1 MSNQNKIQK
10 IIWTVLLLLVSG
22 IASLSSAM
30 EPEDVPGVTRPFDV
44 FAVLWRGETE
54 VEAGFREYFSQ
65 RGIPVRM
72 TVRSLELDRGN
83 APPIIEEIRRVKPD
97 LVYTWGTGTTL
108 SILGPLNPEEPEKF
122 VQGIPGMF
130 VLVAYPISAKIVES
144 FENTGR
150 PVTGVSFLASI
161 ESQLKAIVDYG
172 KFQKIAVIYD
182 QTSRNSRIN
191 VESLKEKAPELGLD
205 LVVLPVPLGEND
217 KPDPEKLTELVQT
230 AKSEG
235 AQLLYMGP
243 DSFITRHGD
252 AFTSE
257 AIAVGLP
264 TFASTQAP
272 LNGSRAMFG
281 LVSDYH
287 TLGKLA
293 ATQAEKILVE
303 KQNPQDLPVV
313 SLSRFKLWINIDVA
327 REVMMYPPMDMIAI
341 ADFKTSPQN

>member
-1 MSNQNKIQK
+1 MSNHNKIQK
-10 IIWTVLLLLVSG
+10 FVLTFLLVLVSG
-22 IASLSSAM
+22 TASLSSAM
-30 EPEDVPGVTRPFDV
+30 EPEDSPGFTRPFDV
-44 FAVLWRGETE
+44 FAVVWRGETE

-72 TVRSLELDRGN
+72 TVRSLELDRRN
-83 APPIIEEIRRVKPD
+83 APPILEEIRRTKPD
-97 LVYTWGTGTTL
+97 LVYTWGTGATL

-122 VQGIPGMF
+122 VQDIPGMF

-150 PVTGVSFLASI
+150 PVTGVSYLASI

-182 QTSRNSRIN
+182 QTASNSRIN
-191 VESLKEKAPELGLD
+191 VESLKENASKFGLE
-205 LVVLPVPLGEND
+205 LVVLPVPVGENG

-243 DSFITRHGD
+243 DSFITRHSD

-257 AIAVGLP
+257 AIVAGLP

-293 ATQAEKILVE
+293 ATQAEKILIE
-303 KQNPQDLPVV
+303 KENPQDLPVV
-313 SLSRFKLWINIDVA
+313 SLSRFKLWVTIDVA
-327 REVMMYPPMDMIAI
+327 REVKMYPPMDMIAI
-341 ADFKTSPQN
+341 ATFKTSPQN